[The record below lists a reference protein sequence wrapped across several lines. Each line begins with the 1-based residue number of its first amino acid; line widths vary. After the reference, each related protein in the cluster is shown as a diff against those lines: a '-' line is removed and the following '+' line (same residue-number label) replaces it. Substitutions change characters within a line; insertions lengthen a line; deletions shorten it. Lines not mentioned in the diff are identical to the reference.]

1 MLQAIWAIGLMKSWF
16 CIWDDLANPK
26 NRLNLVQNPL
36 YYQNVNCDFKK
47 MTLLKETFIG
57 LLINYTDN
65 DRLTNEL
72 WTEIEKNYSSKK
84 RHYHTLHHLD
94 SLLAQ
99 LTDVKGEIQNWNNI
113 LFTLYY
119 HDIVYNSLKLD
130 NEEKSAELA
139 EKRMKQISV
148 SNDKIELCK
157 NQILATKSHI
167 KSTDSDT
174 NYFTDADLSVLG
186 HNWETYSLYYKNVRE
201 EYSIYPDFVYNPGRK
216 KVLIHFL
223 SMERIFKTDFFHNK
237 FEKQAKQNLQ
247 MEIELL

>member
-1 MLQAIWAIGLMKSWF
+1 M
-16 CIWDDLANPK
+16 
-26 NRLNLVQNPL
+26 
-36 YYQNVNCDFKK
+36 
-47 MTLLKETFIG
+47 LKETFIG
-57 LLINYTDN
+57 LLTNYTDN

-99 LTDVKGEIQNWNNI
+99 LTDVKGEIQNWNTI

-119 HDIVYNSLKLD
+119 HDIVYNSLKSD

-148 SNDKIELCK
+148 SIDAIELCK
-157 NQILATKSHI
+157 NQILTTKSHI

-186 HNWETYSLYYKNVRE
+186 QNWETYSLYYKNVRE

-223 SMERIFKTDFFHNK
+223 SMDRIFKTDFFHNK
-237 FEKQAKQNLQ
+237 FEIQAKQNLQ